1 MRPIHLAQLD
11 KTRPVLLLTRAVAVG
26 RLRTVTVAEITSK
39 IHRLHTEVLVGP
51 SNGLDHESAVNL
63 DKVHTIDFSQ
73 LGRQVGTL
81 LSSQE
86 AALLAALVAAYDL
99 ETDE

>member
-26 RLRTVTVAEITSK
+26 RLSTVTVAEITSR
-39 IHRLHTEVLVGP
+39 IHGLHTEVLVGP

-63 DKVHTIDFSQ
+63 DNMHTIALSQ

-86 AALLAALVAAYDL
+86 GALLAAMVAAFDL
-99 ETDE
+99 ETDD